1 MKEKIQKYV
10 RALIHNAI
18 NLQEGQYL
26 LITAPIEVSEFVQE
40 LVSAAYEA
48 HARYVYVQYSDP
60 VIDQIRFTKSDDA
73 YLDEFS
79 TATNHFQVQLAK
91 ENTAF
96 LRINGGSHDLFAD
109 IDPSVMTRV
118 QRATAK
124 SMKDFTSYSRNGSIA
139 TCGTVIPTLSWA
151 KKVFPNDE
159 GEVALAKLW
168 DKFFAIGKV
177 EAEDTIQAWHDHVS
191 RIASRRDYLNE
202 KQFQKLCFK
211 SSLVDF
217 ELELNPS
224 HIWVGGQETT
234 KNGVSYM
241 PNFPT
246 EEIFNCPNKFSI
258 NGTVHNSLPLV
269 YQNKIIDD
277 FTLTFENGKIT
288 KAIAHVGQEYLDE
301 LLGYDEG
308 TRYIGEIALLGGETE
323 ISKTNTIYYNTLLDE
338 NAACHMAIGCAYLCN
353 TENEVVMTPE
363 SYAPFHMNFSMIH
376 VDFMFGSKDI
386 TVTASNEAETA
397 VLIQDGVWMI

>member
-26 LITAPIEVSEFVQE
+26 SISAPLEVRDFVQE
-40 LVSAAYEA
+40 LVRAAYEA

-96 LRINGGSHDLFAD
+96 LRINGGAHDLFAD
-109 IDPSVMTRV
+109 IDPAVMTRV

-139 TCGTVIPTLSWA
+139 TCSTVVPTQSWA
-151 KKVFPNDE
+151 EKVFPFDE
-159 GEVALAKLW
+159 PEVALAKLW
-168 DKFFAIGKV
+168 DKFFMIGKI
-177 EAEDTIQAWHDHVS
+177 EADDNIQAWHDHVS
-191 RIASRRDYLNE
+191 KVATRRDYLNE
-202 KQFQKLCFK
+202 KQFNKLKFQ

-217 ELELNPS
+217 ELELNPQ

-234 KNGVSYM
+234 KQGVSYM

-258 NGTVHNSLPLV
+258 HGKVHNSLPLV

-277 FTLTFENGKIT
+277 FTLTFDHGKIIEAT
-288 KAIAHVGQEYLDE
+288 ANVGQEYLDE
-301 LLGYDEG
+301 LLNYDEG

-353 TENEVVMTPE
+353 TEHDVVMTQE
-363 SYAPFHMNFSMIH
+363 SYAPFNMNFSMIH

-386 TVTASNEAETA
+386 TVTASKDDETKA
-397 VLIQDGVWMI
+397 LIQEGVWMI